1 MNPPPMAAMPM
12 QPMPPMHAAHAAHAA
27 PTAPMAH
34 VAPVAA
40 TSSSDDVFAGNH
52 GGCDA
57 FAGASQ
63 RESTRVALSQGVK
76 SVFLSS
82 FCRSCNLMKLQMFD
96 AHFHVSIFE
105 HSEGDIVIPWVCLRC
120 FMLFMLMFA

>member
-1 MNPPPMAAMPM
+1 MNPPPMAAAMPM
-12 QPMPPMHAAHAAHAA
+12 QPMHAAHAA

-63 RESTRVALSQGVK
+63 PESTRVALSQGVK

-82 FCRSCNLMKLQMFD
+82 FCRRSCNLMKLQMFD